1 MMKVMY
7 IDLTRKGFVEAE
19 VWSLSI
25 RGNILVGA
33 SMKEVVSE
41 ITLVT
46 GRMKRPPAWTQQVS
60 IDPL

>member
-1 MMKVMY
+1 MKVMY

-33 SMKEVVSE
+33 SMKEVVRKDETSSSLD
-41 ITLVT
+41 TAS
-46 GRMKRPPAWTQQVS
+46 KY
-60 IDPL
+60 